1 MIFLLSKTKK
11 IIIKTLRVMKTF
23 LLNSAKVLLLL
34 LALFLTEY
42 SNAQEIDVLGNG
54 AIINDGGAG
63 TPAVNNLTNFGSTNE
78 LGGTITKSFVIRN
91 VAAGNLNIGA
101 FTFAGANPA
110 DFTLTRVPA
119 ATIPNGQSTT
129 FEVTF
134 NPSAIGVRTAT
145 ISFVNNDA
153 NENPFNF
160 NLSGTGSNFPTQSH
174 TVYYE
179 NFEETNGGW
188 ASSGVNGSWTWT
200 NTIHR
205 GEGNF
210 WRTNS
215 NYSDNAL
222 IYLTSPI
229 INTSGFTNVKIS
241 LDIRFDTSNDLDD
254 GMQVQYSIDGGTTW
268 LFLGTNT
275 ENWYNSTAVTAL
287 NGSLGNRNGWN
298 NTGLVIGAPFSQ
310 FEEKSTQ
317 NNVLDNQTNLRF
329 RIAFAADGSNVDTG
343 CAIDNVIVKADPITP
358 FANPL
363 VGPGSVNNNLKLWL
377 KANAGTSTST
387 DGAALDTWNDQAFNN
402 HADAIGVT
410 RPTYRNGTRNINF
423 NPIIDFSP
431 ASANVM
437 KGKGGFWAQDYFVV
451 VKTNNTLDSASPT
464 RQVPISGRTS
474 ISSFHLDG
482 TAFAL
487 GNFTARYVNEL
498 VSHSINS
505 VPQTASTNSYGRS
518 YSTTTD
524 TYVQETIIFNVKT
537 NATGTET
544 EIYKNGKR
552 IDNTRGQSVAADQ
565 VTFTGNL
572 NFSEFNNL
580 QYNLGTGRFSLNGNI
595 GSYLDG
601 KLSEI
606 ISYSSANS
614 AANKKKIESYL
625 AIKNGVTLH
634 AASSALAL
642 NQCDTDY
649 VDSNSNVIWN
659 FTANSGY
666 NFDIAG
672 IGRDDNTQLNQKQSK
687 SENAGTVLTIGL
699 GDILATNSAN
709 SNTFATDRSYLVWG
723 SNGLNMNNSGV
734 NLSVDLGPTT
744 ITTITEVVNRRWKVV
759 ETGGDVAT
767 TRVAVP
773 TAAFTSG
780 LPALGPTDAY
790 VMVVATNAAF
800 TTGVET
806 VFMSTTGINQTCL
819 YDFDGTKF
827 ITFGVAH
834 RATNPLHITL
844 DGTDDYV
851 RIDNVNE
858 IGSNFSVMTWIRPNG
873 ANDLGTERTIIAKK
887 ATATTGYQLVLQND
901 NRIRIEWRGFFGVS
915 QSAISNTVLPDA
927 KWHNIAVT
935 YGAGTLRIYIDG
947 VQDRSVT
954 LLVPP
959 LASASTFAIGAQYV
973 NKTTI
978 NNLFKGD
985 IDELRMWNRVVTPAE
1000 IRFLM
1005 NQEIVQN
1012 GTGTRGTIIP
1022 ATVTKNDA
1030 SALLWNNLI
1039 AYYSMNSYIGT
1050 HLDDDSNN
1058 ANRGSLVIPDKISI
1072 NIQTAPMPYESGAN
1086 GLWSSSATWANGS
1099 IQDIPYSL
1107 SIVDGTTPIDWNI
1120 VRTNHNIDSNGN
1132 KVLLGLFTHS
1142 NTLSASNDTKIEIT
1156 HHFRLDGTMD
1166 LQGRSQ
1172 LVQPINSDLDPT
1184 SSGRIE
1190 RDQQGT
1196 KNIYNYN
1203 YWSSPVGTINN
1214 TTNNNTFS
1222 VNGVMKDGT
1231 TSTPQNITWTAGL
1244 NGSPTSPITLSSYWI
1259 FKFQN
1264 LSNTYANWQ
1273 SVGSGGTLNAAQGF
1287 TLKGSG
1293 AAGANQNFTFVGK
1306 PNNGLITTT
1315 VAANNLNLAGNPY
1328 ASAIDANA
1336 FITDNNTSTTGSLYF
1351 WEHSSTNNTHNL
1363 VAYQGGYSVR
1373 NLVGGTP
1380 PTAPAGISG
1389 VGASAKVPQRY
1400 IPVSQGFFIVGS
1412 GAGGTVTFNNNQR
1425 AFIKEDNALSTSLFR
1440 SNTNMLSSVNHF
1452 TNNQDDETTT
1462 DSFKK
1467 IRLGLTSKDNY
1478 HRQILLGFMNQLAT
1492 SAIDFGY
1499 DAVNIDNQLND
1510 IYFIN
1515 TGTKLVIQG
1524 EGNFDVNN
1532 SYPIG
1537 IKTSVTGEVKI
1548 MVDTAENFTSS
1559 DNLRAFIHD
1568 NTNNQYHEITD
1579 HPYIVE
1585 LPQGITDNRFTL
1597 TFKDNS
1603 AALANA
1609 SFNIENGIE
1618 VAYANTKNILNI
1630 KNNVADATVEQVLLY
1645 NLLGQLVTTF
1655 EVENQSQQ
1663 NIQLPISGI
1672 SSGTYIVKVKTDKGD
1687 TSRKIVFN

>member
-1 MIFLLSKTKK
+1 MEKILPKLKK
-11 IIIKTLRVMKTF
+11 
-23 LLNSAKVLLLL
+23 SVLLASLL
-34 LALFLTEY
+34 IFIQFAQ
-42 SNAQEIDVLGNG
+42 AQEIEVRGG
-54 AIINDGGAG
+54 GTIINDGGAG
-63 TPAVNNLTNFGSTNE
+63 TPALNNLTNFGSTNE
-78 LGGTITKSFVIRN
+78 QGGTITKTFVIN
-91 VAAGNLNIGA
+91 NIAAGVLNIGG
-101 FTFAGANPA
+101 FTIAGANA
-110 DFTLTRVPA
+110 SDFTVTRTPA
-119 ATIPNGQSTT
+119 TPLPSFTGTTT

-134 NPSAIGVRTAT
+134 NPSGLGVRNAT

-160 NLSGTGSNFPTQSH
+160 NISGTGTNFPTQSH

-188 ASSGVNGSWTWT
+188 ASSGANGNWIWD
-200 NTIHR
+200 NAIHR

-215 NYSDNAL
+215 NYSNNAL

-229 INTSGFTNVKIS
+229 INTNGFTNVKIS

-275 ENWYNSTAVTAL
+275 ENWYNSTTVTAL
-287 NGSLGNRNGWN
+287 NGSVGNRNGWN

-310 FEEKSTQ
+310 FEEKTMQ
-317 NNVLDNQTNLRF
+317 YNLLDNQTTLRF
-329 RIAFAADGSNVDTG
+329 RIAFASDGSNIDTG

-363 VGPGSVNNNLKLWL
+363 VGPGNVNSNLKLWL

-410 RPTYRNGTRNINF
+410 RPTFRNGTRNINF

-572 NFSEFNNL
+572 NFSEFSNL

-634 AASSALAL
+634 ASNSVLAI

-649 VDSNSNVIWN
+649 VDSNGNIIWN
-659 FTANSGY
+659 FTANNGY
-666 NFDIAG
+666 NYDIAG

-687 SENAGTVLTIGL
+687 SENTGEVLTIGL
-699 GDILATNSAN
+699 GDINPTNSAN
-709 SNTFATDRSYLVWG
+709 TNTFATDRSYLVWG

-734 NLSVDLGPTT
+734 NLNVDLGPTT

-806 VFMSTTGINQTCL
+806 VFMSTTGSNQTCL

-844 DGTDDYV
+844 DGNDDYV

-858 IGSNFSVMTWIRPNG
+858 LGANFSIMTWIRPNG

-901 NRIRIEWRGFFGVS
+901 NRIRIEWRGLLGIA
-915 QSAISNTVLPDA
+915 QSAVSNTVLPNA
-927 KWHNIAVT
+927 VWHNIAVT
-935 YGAGTLRIYIDG
+935 YGSESLRIYIDG

-954 LLVPP
+954 LAVPP
-959 LASASTFAIGAQYV
+959 VASTSTFAIGAQYV

-1030 SALLWNNLI
+1030 SALLWSNLR

-1058 ANRGSLVIPDKISI
+1058 SNRGSLVIPDKISI
-1072 NIQTAPMPYESGAN
+1072 NVQTAPMPYESNSN
-1086 GLWSSSATWANGS
+1086 GLWSSTATWRNGS
-1099 IQDIPYSL
+1099 IQDVAYSL

-1132 KVLLGLFTHS
+1132 KVLLGLFTNS
-1142 NTLSASNDTKIEIT
+1142 NRLSASNDSKIEVT
-1156 HHFRLDGTMD
+1156 HHLKLDGIID

-1172 LVQPINSDLDPT
+1172 LVQTLNSDLDPT

-1190 RDQQGT
+1190 RDQQGSN
-1196 KNIYNYN
+1196 NIYNYN
-1203 YWSSPVGTINN
+1203 YWSSPVGAINA
-1214 TTNNNTFS
+1214 TTNNNAYTVS
-1222 VNGVMKDGT
+1222 GVMKDGT
-1231 TSTPQNITWTAGL
+1231 TTTPQNITWTAGL

-1259 FKFQN
+1259 FRFQN
-1264 LSNTYANWQ
+1264 LSNSYANWQ
-1273 SVGSGGTLNAAQGF
+1273 SVGSAGSLNPGQGY

-1293 AAGANQNFTFVGK
+1293 AAADQNFTFVGK
-1306 PNNGLITTT
+1306 PNNGAVTGAI
-1315 VAANNLNLAGNPY
+1315 AAGNLNLSGNPY
-1328 ASAIDANA
+1328 ASAIDASQ
-1336 FITDNNTSTTGSLYF
+1336 FINDNSSSITGTLYF
-1351 WEHSSTNNTHNL
+1351 WQHSPTNNTHNL
-1363 VAYQGGYSVR
+1363 LGFQGGYASR
-1373 NLVGGTP
+1373 NLVGGTAP
-1380 PTAPAGISG
+1380 VAPAGIAG
-1389 VGASAKVPQRY
+1389 VGTSAKVPGRF
-1400 IPVSQGFFIVGS
+1400 IPVGQGFFLVGS
-1412 GAGGTVTFNNNQR
+1412 GTGGSVNFNNNQR
-1425 AFIKEDNALSTSLFR
+1425 LFVKEDNANSNTLFR
-1440 SNTNMLSSVNHF
+1440 NNATQNIVASNHF
-1452 TNNQDDETTT
+1452 TNNANDDVIENEG
-1462 DSFKK
+1462 FKK
-1467 IRLGLTSKDNY
+1467 IRLGFQSSDNFY
-1478 HRQILLGFMNQLAT
+1478 KQVLLGFMEENAT
-1492 SAIDFGY
+1492 SGLDYGY
-1499 DAVNIDNQLND
+1499 DALNIDTQLND
-1510 IYFIN
+1510 MYFVN
-1515 TGTKLVIQG
+1515 NGAKLNIQG
-1524 EGNFDVNN
+1524 DGYFNVNN
-1532 SYPIG
+1532 IYPIG
-1537 IKTSVTGEVKI
+1537 IKNNAAGNVTFKI
-1548 MVDTAENFTSS
+1548 DEKENF
-1559 DNLRAFIHD
+1559 DNDNFQAYIHD
-1568 NTNNQYHEITD
+1568 NVTNIYHNIRNVSFT
-1579 HPYIVE
+1579 IN
-1585 LPQGITDNRFTL
+1585 LPQGTIENRFSL
-1597 TFKDNS
+1597 TFKNTSALSNESFDN
-1603 AALANA
+1603 ANGLLVVY
-1609 SFNIENGIE
+1609 SN
-1618 VAYANTKNILNI
+1618 ANSILNI
-1630 KNNVADATVEQVLLY
+1630 KNNVIDATVESVSLF
-1645 NLLGQLVTTF
+1645 NMLGQAITTWD
-1655 EVENQSQQ
+1655 VKDQNQQ
-1663 NIQLPISGI
+1663 NIELPIKGLST
-1672 SSGTYIVKVKTDKGD
+1672 GTYIVKVKTTKGE
-1687 TSRKIVFN
+1687 TSRKIIVN